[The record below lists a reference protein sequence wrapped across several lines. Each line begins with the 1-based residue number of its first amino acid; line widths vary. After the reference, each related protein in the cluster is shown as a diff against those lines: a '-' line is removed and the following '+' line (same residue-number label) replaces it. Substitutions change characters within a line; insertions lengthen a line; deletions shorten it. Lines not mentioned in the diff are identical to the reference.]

1 MSIWLSL
8 ALLFAVLEA
17 IAVSKNIRQ
26 LEYIAKPAVM
36 ICLFLWLYASTGLQ
50 GQAFWFGLGILL
62 SLIGD
67 VLLMF
72 SLDRLFLFGLVAF
85 LFTHI
90 FYLAGLR
97 EELIDITAWPLIL
110 VILIAFNAGY
120 FLWRIAGAMR
130 GKGQNK
136 LIIPVILYGIVIS
149 VMLCAALATIDNP
162 AWKASA
168 ALLTATGA
176 FLFVTSDAILA
187 WNKFVTP
194 LKNGRTWNI
203 ALYHLGQIGLIAG
216 VISQYG

>member
-97 EELIDITAWPLIL
+97 EELINITARPLTL
-110 VILIAFNAGY
+110 GILIAFIAISLLNPPPCRLSLTNAASRHQ
-120 FLWRIAGAMR
+120 FRSRRVAGE
-130 GKGQNK
+130 
-136 LIIPVILYGIVIS
+136 
-149 VMLCAALATIDNP
+149 
-162 AWKASA
+162 
-168 ALLTATGA
+168 
-176 FLFVTSDAILA
+176 
-187 WNKFVTP
+187 
-194 LKNGRTWNI
+194 
-203 ALYHLGQIGLIAG
+203 
-216 VISQYG
+216 